1 MWVLVLALLAG
12 TADDVETTTPQRRMV
27 ARRFDHDARQARLF
41 DSMMARAD
49 PVALDVVLTKVAGGL
64 PPKSL
69 AAFVDNARVY
79 PRAEYAPA
87 LRRYARYRKDT
98 IRARALVAL
107 AAIDRD
113 FGAEAAL
120 MAMDDPST
128 EIRVL
133 GVDLALAHTAPH
145 VEEALLRLLARDE
158 AVAKVVRQGRG

>member
-1 MWVLVLALLAG
+1 MWVLVLTLLTG
-12 TADDVETTTPQRRMV
+12 TAAAEERATPPKA
-27 ARRFDHDARQARLF
+27 ARTFDHDARQARLF
-41 DSMMARAD
+41 NSMMSRAD
-49 PVALDVVLTKVAGGL
+49 PVALDVVLSKVAGGL

-79 PRAEYAPA
+79 PREEYAPA
-87 LRRYARYRKDT
+87 LRRYARYRKAT

-113 FGAEAAL
+113 FGGEAAL
-120 MAMDDPST
+120 RAMDDSSI

-133 GVDLALAHTAPH
+133 GVELALAHTAPH

-158 AVAKVVRQGRG
+158 AVAKIVRKTRR

>member
-1 MWVLVLALLAG
+1 MWVLVLALLCGATNDAESAPRA
-12 TADDVETTTPQRRMV
+12 TAVRRT
-27 ARRFDHDARQARLF
+27 FDHDARQARLF
-41 DSMMARAD
+41 DSMMSRAD
-49 PVALDVVLTKVAGGL
+49 PIALEVVLSKVEGGL

-87 LRRYARYRKDT
+87 LRRYARYRKPT

-113 FGAEAAL
+113 YGAEAAL

-128 EIRVL
+128 EIRLL
-133 GVDLALAHTAPH
+133 GVDLALANTAPH
-145 VEEALLRLLARDE
+145 VEEAMLRLIARDP
-158 AVAKVVRQGRG
+158 AVAKVVRKGRR

>member
-1 MWVLVLALLAG
+1 MWVLVLALLSGA
-12 TADDVETTTPQRRMV
+12 TNDAEQATPAAS
-27 ARRFDHDARQARLF
+27 ARRFDHDAQQARLF

-49 PVALDVVLTKVAGGL
+49 PIALEVVLSKVAGGL

-69 AAFVDNARVY
+69 SAFIDNARVY
-79 PRAEYAPA
+79 PRREYAPA
-87 LRRYARYRKDT
+87 LRRYTRYRKPT

-120 MAMDDPST
+120 LAMDDPSV
-128 EIRVL
+128 EIRLL
-133 GVDLALAHTAPH
+133 GVDLALTNTAPH

-158 AVAKVVRQGRG
+158 AVARVVRKNRR

>member
-1 MWVLVLALLAG
+1 MWVLALALLCG
-12 TADDVETTTPQRRMV
+12 SADDAERATPPV

-49 PVALDVVLTKVAGGL
+49 PVALDVVLSKVEGGL

-69 AAFVDNARVY
+69 AAFVDNARVH
-79 PRAEYAPA
+79 PRPEYAPA
-87 LRRYARYRKDT
+87 LRRYARYRKPT

-113 FGAEAAL
+113 HGSEAAL
-120 MAMDDPST
+120 RAMDDSDLD
-128 EIRVL
+128 IRLL
-133 GVDLALAHTAPH
+133 GVELALIHTAPN

-158 AVAKVVRQGRG
+158 ALSKLVRQKLR

>member
-1 MWVLVLALLAG
+1 MWVLALALLIGA
-12 TADDVETTTPQRRMV
+12 TDDTGRTTPAPV

-49 PVALDVVLTKVAGGL
+49 PIALDVVLSKVAGGL

-69 AAFVDNARVY
+69 AAFVDNAREY

-87 LRRYARYRKDT
+87 LRRFARYRKDT

-107 AAIDRD
+107 AAIDREC
-113 FGAEAAL
+113 GSEAAL
-120 MAMDDPST
+120 LAMADPSS

-133 GVDLALAHTAPH
+133 GVDLALAYTAPH
-145 VEEALLRLLARDE
+145 VEEEMLRLIARDE
-158 AVAKVVRQGRG
+158 VVAKAVRQGR

>member
-1 MWVLVLALLAG
+1 MWVLVLALLGSATNDAD
-12 TADDVETTTPQRRMV
+12 TATPEASV
-27 ARRFDHDARQARLF
+27 RRFDHDARQARLF

-49 PVALDVVLTKVAGGL
+49 PIALEVVLSKVAGGL

-69 AAFVDNARVY
+69 SAFVDNARTY

-87 LRRYARYRKDT
+87 LRRFSRYRKPT

-113 FGAEAAL
+113 YGAEAAL
-120 MAMDDPST
+120 AAMDDPSV
-128 EIRVL
+128 EIRLL
-133 GVDLALAHTAPH
+133 GVDLALANTAPH

-158 AVAKVVRQGRG
+158 EVAKVVRTTRR